1 MSISSLGI
9 GSGLDLNGLLDQLR
23 DAEREKLQPIQQ
35 RLESEQ
41 TRISAYGQLEGAL
54 SEFQSASDAL
64 SDTALY
70 ESLSTNTSGEA
81 VSAAA
86 DETAMPGSY
95 SVSVN
100 SLATRGTLASQGVA
114 DPEAQIS
121 GATEQTMTFSFGA
134 ADADNA
140 KADTQVTIAA
150 NSSLEDIRD
159 AINADEQSGVDAS
172 VIFDGSDYRL
182 ALSSRETGSDASIEG
197 FTFSDSAALTADT
210 GSAAQSGSDASLNV
224 NGVDITS
231 ANNQVEGAIQGVTL
245 NLESEG
251 DATVAVEQNTL
262 AVREAVTGFVDAYN
276 AMKGT
281 IGELTAFNAETGQAG
296 ELNGDSTVRIVES
309 RLRSELSSGIAGEE
323 GGFSILSDI
332 GISLE
337 LDGTMSIDQEKLDDV
352 IANDQQALSDFFAG
366 NDTTTGLAEQLSG
379 SVEQLLSSNGS
390 VQGAINGSENR
401 IESLGDRYT
410 NMEQQVERTIGR
422 YRTQFGQLDSM
433 IAQMN
438 QTSSYL
444 TQQFASL
451 DAQLGR
457 D

>member
-23 DAEREKLQPIQQ
+23 DAEREKLEPIQQ
-35 RLESEQ
+35 RLESEE
-41 TRISAYGQLEGAL
+41 TRISAYGKLEGVL
-54 SEFQSASDAL
+54 SEFQAASDAL

-70 ESLSTNTSGEA
+70 KSLSTDISGEA
-81 VSAAA
+81 VTAAA

-95 SVSVN
+95 SVNVT
-100 SLATRGTLASQGVA
+100 SLATRGTLASQGITEAA
-114 DPEAQIS
+114 DAAIS
-121 GATEQTMTFSFGA
+121 GSTEQTMTFTFGNGDTSEVTVA
-134 ADADNA
+134 AS
-140 KADTQVTIAA
+140 
-150 NSSLEDIRD
+150 SSLEDIRD
-159 AINADEQSGVDAS
+159 AINADPDAGVNAS
-172 VIFDGSDYRL
+172 VINDGENYRL
-182 ALSSRETGSDASIEG
+182 ALSSRETGADASIEG
-197 FTFSDSAALTADT
+197 FTLSGLTEDS
-210 GSAAQSGSDASLNV
+210 SAAQSGTDASLTV
-224 NGVDITS
+224 NGVSISS

-245 NLESEG
+245 NLESE
-251 DATVAVEQNTL
+251 DEATVVVEQDTL

-276 AMKGT
+276 TMKESV
-281 IGELTAFNAETGQAG
+281 GELTAFNPETGQAG

-309 RLRSELSSGIAGEE
+309 RLRSELSGGVAG
-323 GGFSILSDI
+323 GDDGFSILSDI

-337 LDGTMSIDQEKLDDV
+337 LDGTMSIDQEKLDNV

-366 NDTTTGLAEQLSG
+366 NDATTGLAEQLSG

-390 VQGAINGSENR
+390 VQGAINGAEGR
-401 IESLGDRYT
+401 MESLGDRYT
-410 NMEQQVERTIGR
+410 SMEKQVERTIGR